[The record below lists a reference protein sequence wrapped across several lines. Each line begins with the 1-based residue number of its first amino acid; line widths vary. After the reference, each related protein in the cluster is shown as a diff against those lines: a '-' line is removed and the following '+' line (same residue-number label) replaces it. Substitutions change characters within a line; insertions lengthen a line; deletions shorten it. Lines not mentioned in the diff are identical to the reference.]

1 MIAHYELHIYT
12 MAKIEL
18 VNINKYLHKSFT
30 VDNPPDPNNLPD
42 GTFIIEKLNLVIPN
56 GRVTAILGPSGC
68 GKTTVLRLVAG
79 LEKPDAGRVLY
90 HGKDVTDVPPG
101 QRKIGI
107 VFQNY
112 ALYPQYTSKQNILSY
127 FSFRSKTPELDKL
140 AREKYQR
147 TSELMGVDINHLLN
161 RKPDNLSSGEQQR
174 VAIARCITRDPEV
187 FLMDEP
193 FANLDQ
199 TLREKYRVQL
209 KRLLREFFVTTIYV
223 THDQHEALSLSE
235 QIVIMNEGRIEQ
247 IGSPQGVY
255 HYPANLFVADFLS
268 FDTNI
273 PTALNQIPG
282 QLLSQQLADKVVG
295 IRPEDVH
302 IHTQAV
308 ENSLE
313 GLVVDI
319 QPLPMRK
326 ALIVGV
332 NLNNINQKIWAT
344 FPIESGLQELDP
356 VWLRFEKYHTFN
368 KQHGKAI
375 EHNATENL
383 TS

>member
-1 MIAHYELHIYT
+1 
-12 MAKIEL
+12 MARIEL
-18 VNINKYLHKSFT
+18 RNITKYLHKSFT
-30 VDNPPDPNNLPD
+30 VDSPPDPDNLPD
-42 GTFIIEKLNLVIPN
+42 GTFAIENLNLTIPN
-56 GRVTAILGPSGC
+56 GRVTTILGPSGC
-68 GKTTVLRLVAG
+68 GKTTILRLISG
-79 LEKPDAGRVLY
+79 LSKPDFGSVLY

-112 ALYPQYTSKQNILSY
+112 SLYPQFTSKQNILSY
-127 FSFRSKTPELDKL
+127 FSFREKTPEMDEL

-147 TSELMGVDINHLLN
+147 TSELMGVDIKHLLS
-161 RKPDNLSSGEQQR
+161 RKPGNLSSGEQQR

-199 TLREKYRVQL
+199 ALREKYRVQL
-209 KRLLREFFVTTIYV
+209 KKLLREFFVTTVYV

-282 QLLSQQLADKVVG
+282 QLLSDHLAGKVVG
-295 IRPEDVH
+295 IRPEDVT
-302 IHTQAV
+302 IHAEVT
-308 ENSLE
+308 ENTLE
-313 GLVVDI
+313 GRVVDI
-319 QPLPMRK
+319 HPLPIRSN
-326 ALIVGV
+326 LIVAI
-332 NLNNINQKIWAT
+332 NLVNINQKIWAT
-344 FPIESGLQELDP
+344 FPVERGLQEFDL
-356 VWLRFEKYHTFN
+356 VWLRFEKYHIFN
-368 KQHGKAI
+368 KRHGKVI
-375 EHNATENL
+375 EHNATQNL